1 MGTIKQ
7 GILGGFNGKVG
18 TVVGSTWK
26 GIDVMRSRPKGRKSK
41 FSDSQ
46 LDQQARFALMIKFLQ
61 PLTDFLTVTYK
72 KSVVKMT
79 GFNKVFSDNIRNAIT
94 GVYPALTV
102 DYPKVQLSSGKLPNG
117 GSPAAV
123 STAAGKL
130 TFNWTDNSTPTLGL
144 SSDLAFVAAY
154 SSDLDHWIFSISTV
168 ARNAATLTL
177 DAAAFSGKPVQ
188 TWIGFVSADGNKA
201 SNSLY
206 TGVVNV
212 L

>member
-1 MGTIKQ
+1 M
-7 GILGGFNGKVG
+7 
-18 TVVGSTWK
+18 
-26 GIDVMRSRPKGRKSK
+26 
-41 FSDSQ
+41 
-46 LDQQARFALMIKFLQ
+46 
-61 PLTDFLTVTYK
+61 TDCC
-72 KSVVKMT
+72 
-79 GFNKVFSDNIRNAIT
+79 RHAIT

-102 DYPKVQLSSGKLPNG
+102 DYPESAQQRRLRMADLT
-117 GSPAAV
+117 AV
-123 STAAGKL
+123 STVAGKL
-130 TFNWTDNSTPTLGL
+130 TFNWIDNSTPTLGL

-154 SSDLDHWIFSISTV
+154 SADLDHWIFSLSTV

-206 TGVVNV
+206 TGAVTV